1 MELQAIL
8 IRSADHAVE
17 VSNKIKPATIARF
30 IICSFVNSS
39 GSTILLSWPLVDE
52 SMISLAS
59 AATCFGV
66 LCGLDHPPTYVIWS
80 DHEKVNEKMAVK
92 YTGRF
97 VRTSLATGSFL
108 LAMTALAAGQTKV
121 RLCWTSFAS
130 NMSGSWVA
138 YEEGLFK
145 KNGLDV
151 ELIHIPSTS
160 RAIQAMLAGEM
171 AYSYTDG
178 RTAVQAAMKGAD
190 VVMLAG
196 AANRF
201 VFSFMARPEIKKIS
215 DLRGRKIGI
224 TRFGSSTHTVTQWTM
239 SHAGIK
245 AEEYQVLQVVD
256 VPNMLTAMLAGQID
270 AGALFPPTHFRA
282 SKGGLKA
289 PIYHS

>member
-1 MELQAIL
+1 MQLP
-8 IRSADHAVE
+8 SMGG
-17 VSNKIKPATIARF
+17 KIKQEMHKSLNGKGLRVGIGTLVLFIAT
-30 IICSFVNSS
+30 
-39 GSTILLSWPLVDE
+39 T
-52 SMISLAS
+52 
-59 AATCFGV
+59 
-66 LCGLDHPPTYVIWS
+66 
-80 DHEKVNEKMAVK
+80 
-92 YTGRF
+92 
-97 VRTSLATGSFL
+97 
-108 LAMTALAAGQTKV
+108 LAAEAQMKV

-138 YEEGLFK
+138 YEEGFFK